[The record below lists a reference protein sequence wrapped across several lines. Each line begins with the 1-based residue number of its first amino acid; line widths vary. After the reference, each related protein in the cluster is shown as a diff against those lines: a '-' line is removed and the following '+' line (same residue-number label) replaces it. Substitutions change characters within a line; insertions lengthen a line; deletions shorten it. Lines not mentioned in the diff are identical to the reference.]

1 MLVLP
6 KLAFVELNSVHREN
20 RLRVERRAGHA
31 LTKRAVANKRSHWR
45 LTGDESNLAAK
56 AATLK

>member
-1 MLVLP
+1 
-6 KLAFVELNSVHREN
+6 
-20 RLRVERRAGHA
+20 
-31 LTKRAVANKRSHWR
+31 VANKRSHWR